1 MNRTSRLLLNTAAAL
16 LVAALPARAQDAAVA
31 PWITDTLQS
40 STLHTP
46 RVIFVSLP
54 TGYRAGTDSFPVLVL
69 LDADDRPQFEA
80 AVANVNFL
88 ASRSEIP
95 GLIIVGI
102 VNGKDRTHDM
112 SPPATGGTARLSP
125 TAGGADTFEHFI
137 AGEVLP
143 YIRGKYRARHL
154 TVLAGHSLGGLFGL
168 YVAATLK
175 NPYLGIIAM
184 SPSLWWNDS
193 TVAHEYADGIAR
205 LATGQRIFVTSG
217 AYEPQIDVTARRF
230 IARLDSLKP
239 RGVSYATHRY
249 TDDTHALTPQPSLI
263 AGLRFVFEPI
273 SIARLPL
280 SSPLF
285 SWDSATFV
293 HVVATSETTYARGA
307 RALGLPEMFP
317 ESLLNGYGHG
327 ILEEMKQPKVAT
339 WVFKQNVAHY
349 PASAGAHDSYGDGLL
364 AEGDTASAIAQYEQ
378 AVKLWEAKH
387 DPLAAM
393 GRQKLKRLEPAVHG
407 AGGTHEQQG
416 RLGPDRR
423 THLARVG

>member
-239 RGVSYATHRY
+239 RGVNYASHRY

-263 AGLRFVFEPI
+263 AGLRFVFEPV

-293 HVVATSETTYARGA
+293 HVVTASEVTYARGA
-307 RALGLPEMFP
+307 RALGLPEVLP
-317 ESLLNGYGHG
+317 EPLLDAFGHG
-327 ILEEMKQPKVAT
+327 ILEEMKEPNVAA
-339 WVFKQNVAHY
+339 WMFKQNVAHY
-349 PASAGAHDSYGDGLL
+349 PASAGAHDSFGDGLL

-378 AVKLWEAKH
+378 AVKLWEARH
-387 DPLAAM
+387 DPRAAM
-393 GRQKLKRLEPAVHG
+393 GRRKLATLEHAAHG
-407 AGGTHEQQG
+407 VGGKHEN
-416 RLGPDRR
+416 
-423 THLARVG
+423 